1 MHAVLV
7 DCIQLLPLLLFR
19 AKFIVC
25 SVYCL
30 PLAVFFLFPLGCLFF
45 PFLFEGG
52 RGVYSEALQTG
63 LVRYLFVTRIGLDF
77 RCDSF
82 WPGVP
87 SSPPSD
93 SSSSSK
99 PSSSASTSPYS
110 APPSTPW
117 PYGSSYKVVA
127 MSACHNDQGVPYD
140 FVIYERFEDPDLE
153 KEDQEAPS
161 RERQETNKWWLR
173 SEEQQL
179 HELCGGHE
187 EPSKTKGNS
196 EDGKQLVDPV
206 ATIKLRRHPELQYI
220 DLIADIIN
228 RGSKAM
234 DRTQVGTLMQ
244 FGRQMRFDL
253 RKSFPLLTTKKV
265 FWRGVVEELL
275 WFIRGETNGNVLANK
290 GVKIWEANGT
300 REFLDNRGLTER
312 EVGDLGPIYGF
323 QWRHFGADYKDMHA
337 DYSGKG
343 VDQLKNV
350 IELLKTDPN
359 SRRNIMCAWNAKDLP
374 SMALPPCHALV
385 QFQVCSGELSCMMF
399 QRSADMGL
407 GVPFNIAS
415 YALLTC
421 IVAKASHGQG
431 IQEGASREG
440 AQPKPRGRDS
450 QEEQLGHIQA
460 IEGNPTDWNYTRNYH
475 MQRFE

>member
-1 MHAVLV
+1 MSAPVGLRAPRAVTPRPLSLFLSAATSRLAGVDAGHPVPTVSPSGVQGFPTSFASPCFFPCAGNRLPFLHLIVASTPTNGIGAEGGLPWPKLGGDLTHFQRVTKAAPPGKKNAIIMGRKTFESIKSRPLPNRINVVLTKQSDKIQAKGVLV
-7 DCIQLLPLLLFR
+7 ATSFDAAIKMLAGDDSIPLHDIF
-19 AKFIVC
+19 
-25 SVYCL
+25 
-30 PLAVFFLFPLGCLFF
+30 AV
-45 PFLFEGG
+45 GG

-234 DRTQVGTLMQ
+234 DRT
-244 FGRQMRFDL
+244 
-253 RKSFPLLTTKKV
+253 
-265 FWRGVVEELL
+265 
-275 WFIRGETNGNVLANK
+275 
-290 GVKIWEANGT
+290 
-300 REFLDNRGLTER
+300 
-312 EVGDLGPIYGF
+312 
-323 QWRHFGADYKDMHA
+323 
-337 DYSGKG
+337 
-343 VDQLKNV
+343 
-350 IELLKTDPN
+350 
-359 SRRNIMCAWNAKDLP
+359 RR
-374 SMALPPCHALV
+374 
-385 QFQVCSGELSCMMF
+385 
-399 QRSADMGL
+399 
-407 GVPFNIAS
+407 
-415 YALLTC
+415 
-421 IVAKASHGQG
+421 
-431 IQEGASREG
+431 
-440 AQPKPRGRDS
+440 
-450 QEEQLGHIQA
+450 
-460 IEGNPTDWNYTRNYH
+460 
-475 MQRFE
+475 